1 MKMLRTLFLTG
12 SVLIMLCACG
22 EQKEPAAQDADTV
35 PPASSN
41 QDEQAP
47 ADQPT
52 ETVVDGDDTNE
63 EMTVIKDTDGL
74 PLLTASITRP
84 NVSGLVVGAA
94 KKSIDRYYDDLYQQ
108 EQEWWKEDLVD
119 FARENKKAVANYGG
133 DFLPYTVGGINQ
145 IIYNGDTFLSI
156 RRDLSTYT
164 GGAHGSTAISCD
176 NFRKSDGS
184 PVHLSELFREDNYKE
199 LLVQNIKEQIE
210 SMQENPDNEAFF
222 SGDWPDA
229 LESTFDEA
237 HFLIGSEALTIVY
250 QEYDIAP
257 YAAGPQ
263 LFQIDY
269 ADISN
274 ELSET
279 FLRDIYG
286 GKE

>member
-12 SVLIMLCACG
+12 SVLMMLCACG
-22 EQKEPAAQDADTV
+22 EKTEPAAQDTDVV

-47 ADQPT
+47 TNQPA
-52 ETVVDGDDTNE
+52 ETVVDGDETKE

-74 PLLTASITRP
+74 PLLTASVTRP
-84 NVSGLVVGAA
+84 NLSGLVEGSA
-94 KKSIDRYYDDLYQQ
+94 KKTIDRYYDDLYQQ
-108 EQEWWKEDLVD
+108 EQKWWEEDLID
-119 FARENKKAVANYGG
+119 FARENKKAAANYGG
-133 DFLPYTVGGINQ
+133 DFLPYTVEETNQ

-156 RRDLSTYT
+156 RRDLSAYT
-164 GGAHGSTAISCD
+164 GGAHGSNAISCD

-184 PVHLSELFREDNYKE
+184 LVQLSELFRSNNYKE
-199 LLVQNIKEQIE
+199 LLVQNIAEQIK
-210 SMQENPDNEAFF
+210 SMQENPDKEAFF

-229 LESTFDEA
+229 LENTFDES
-237 HFLIGSEALTIVY
+237 HFLISGEALTIVY

-263 LFQIDY
+263 LFQIAY

>member
-12 SVLIMLCACG
+12 SVLMMLCACG

-52 ETVVDGDDTNE
+52 ETVVNGEDTNE

-74 PLLTASITRP
+74 PLLTASVTRP
-84 NVSGLVVGAA
+84 NLSGLVEGSA
-94 KKSIDRYYDDLYQQ
+94 KKVIDRYYDDLYRQ
-108 EQEWWKEDLVD
+108 EQAWWKEDLVD
-119 FARENKKAVANYGG
+119 FARENKKAAANYGG
-133 DFLPYTVGGINQ
+133 DFMPYTVEETNQ
-145 IIYNGDTFLSI
+145 IIYNGNTFLSI

-164 GGAHGSTAISCD
+164 GGAHGSNAISCD

-184 PVHLSELFREDNYKE
+184 PVQLAELFRDGNYKE
-199 LLVQNIKEQIE
+199 LLVQNITEQIK
-210 SMQENPDNEAFF
+210 SMLENPDNEAFF
-222 SGDWPDA
+222 SVDWPGA
-229 LESTFDEA
+229 LESTFDES
-237 HFLIGSEALTIVY
+237 HFFIGGEALTIVY

-263 LFQIDY
+263 LFQIAY

>member
-12 SVLIMLCACG
+12 SMLMMLCSCG
-22 EQKEPAAQDADTV
+22 DQKEPAAQNADTI

-47 ADQPT
+47 AEQPS
-52 ETVVDGDDTNE
+52 ETVIDGDDTNE

-74 PLLTASITRP
+74 PLLTASVTRP
-84 NVSGLVVGAA
+84 NLAGLVEGSA
-94 KKSIDRYYDDLYQQ
+94 KKAIDRYYDDLYQQ
-108 EQEWWKEDLVD
+108 EQAWWAEDLVD
-119 FARENKKAVANYGG
+119 FARENKKAAADYGG
-133 DFLPYTVGGINQ
+133 DFLPFSVIETNQ
-145 IIYNGDTFLSI
+145 IAYDGDAFLSI

-164 GGAHGSTAISCD
+164 GGAHGSNAISFD

-184 PVHLSELFREDNYKE
+184 LVQLSELFRDDDYKA
-199 LLVQNIKEQIE
+199 LLVQKISEKIE
-210 SMQENPDNEAFF
+210 AMQKNPDNNIFF
-222 SGDWPDA
+222 YENWSST
-229 LESTFDEA
+229 LESTFDET
-237 HFLIGSEALTIVY
+237 HFSIGGEALTIVY

-257 YAAGPQ
+257 YAAGVQMFP
-263 LFQIDY
+263 IAY

-274 ELSET
+274 ELNET